1 MAESWSG
8 DRTFEGAW
16 GALQG
21 ALASVVVAQP
31 DAAVL
36 AVGPVQAAAALL
48 EEAGR
53 SVFVVDAAGVIT
65 ALGARARALVGAETV
80 EGLPVR
86 RVLLERSAEG
96 GVVEGTLRPPRG
108 GVIPVRW
115 SVVRVGDAA
124 LYCLSDERR
133 NRHAVREAE
142 DRYRSVLKNSPMVFF
157 TQDRDLRYVWVHSPH
172 DAFQPK
178 DMLGRRDADLFPAEE
193 AERLELIKR
202 NVVESG
208 VGWREE
214 VQLTLGGVPSTFDL
228 TVEPMLGEEG
238 EHLGVH
244 GSALEIT
251 ERKIVEAALQ
261 RSRDALE
268 VGVLERTAEL
278 ARANATLQAEIA
290 EQKRLRDA
298 RRKSEA
304 RNRALLNAIPDLMF
318 RLARDG
324 VVLDHHAA
332 RVGEGDRDAA
342 YQLVGTNIRES
353 PWPLEVVA
361 RFLEA
366 THAALSTGR
375 AQSFEYELAVDGDRQ
390 HLEARVVESGNDE
403 VVAIVRDITLVKRAE
418 EELRRTVEAAEA
430 ANKAKSEFLAS
441 MSHEIRTPMNGVVGM
456 TSLLLDTT
464 LTDVQRDYVETVRSS
479 ADSLLTIINDILD
492 FSKIEAGKLELEI
505 MDFEPRQTLEEVIDL
520 LAEKAQSKGLE
531 LVNLVPAAMPAV
543 VSSDSGRLRQVLL
556 NLIGNAVK
564 FTSEGSVTLESFVE
578 PAAEGRARLRFE
590 IHDTGIGITPAGL
603 ERLFQN
609 FSQAEI
615 SITRRYGGSGLG
627 LAICRRL
634 VELMG
639 GAIGVRSKVGE
650 GSTFW
655 FTVDVQVVRGA
666 TEFASEVRGRRI
678 VVYETHPLQRRA
690 LAESAALLGMG
701 ITFAEALDEAERL
714 VANGSAD
721 ALLVP
726 VTALHRPGRPLPP
739 EIVLPDGRRVPVIVL
754 TTMIDRARAAEG
766 RRAGFERFLTKPV
779 RVGQLAHEV
788 VAAIAST
795 ALPTSSAPATESAQV
810 AAMTAPPTS
819 AIVASPR
826 ARHRL
831 LLAEDN
837 AVNQKVAV
845 RMLEKMGYRV
855 DVVRSGREA
864 VEASA
869 RFDYAAILMDCY
881 MPELDGYDATIA
893 IRKREEGQS
902 RVPIIAMTAN
912 AMKGDRE
919 HCLSV
924 GMDDYVAKPVK
935 SEELAAALDRM
946 LAGARAAEKGP
957 GEASG
962 SEG

>member
-1 MAESWSG
+1 MAESGSS
-8 DRTFEGAW
+8 DRAFEGAW
-16 GALQG
+16 AALQG
-21 ALASVVVAQP
+21 ALASFVGAHP
-31 DAAVL
+31 DAA
-36 AVGPVQAAAALL
+36 AIAASPVDAAAALL
-48 EEAGR
+48 EAAGR
-53 SVFVVDAAGVIT
+53 AVFVVDAAGVIVAAGERAQ
-65 ALGARARALVGAETV
+65 ALAGGEGAV
-80 EGLPVR
+80 GLPVR
-86 RVLLERSAEG
+86 RLLLERGAEAG
-96 GVVEGTLRPPRG
+96 ATEGTLRALRG

-115 SVVRVGDAA
+115 SVVRVAEA
-124 LYCLSDERR
+124 SLYCVSDERR

-142 DRYRSVLKNSPMVFF
+142 ERYRSVLKNSPMVFF

-178 DMLGRRDADLFPAEE
+178 DMLGRRDADLFPADE

-228 TVEPMLGEEG
+228 TVEPMFGEEG
-238 EHLGVH
+238 EHLGCH

-332 RVGEGDRDAA
+332 RVGEGDRSEA
-342 YQLVGTNIRES
+342 YQLVGTNLRES
-353 PWPLEVVA
+353 GWPLDVVA
-361 RFLEA
+361 RFLAA

-375 AQSFEYELAVDGDRQ
+375 AQSFEYELEGEGERQ
-390 HLEARVVESGNDE
+390 RLEARVVESGNDE

-418 EELRRTVEAAEA
+418 EELRRTVDAAEA

-456 TSLLLDTT
+456 TSLLLDTP

-479 ADSLLTIINDILD
+479 AESLLTIINDILD
-492 FSKIEAGKLELEI
+492 FSKIEAGKLELEV
-505 MDFEPRQTLEEVIDL
+505 MEFEPRQTLEEVVDL

-531 LVNLVPAAMPAV
+531 LVNLVPAGLPGCVA
-543 VSSDSGRLRQVLL
+543 SDSGRLRQVLL

-578 PAAEGRARLRFE
+578 PSSAEGRARLRFE
-590 IHDTGIGITPAGL
+590 VRDTGIGISPEGL

-639 GAIGVRSKVGE
+639 GAIGVRSTVGE
-650 GSTFW
+650 GSKFW
-655 FTVDVQVVRGA
+655 FTVDVPVVRA
-666 TEFASEVRGRRI
+666 MAEVSSEVRGRR
-678 VVYETHPLQRRA
+678 VVVHEPHALQRRA
-690 LAESAALLGMG
+690 IAESAALLG
-701 ITFAEALDEAERL
+701 LDVACVGEVEEAERL
-714 VANGSAD
+714 VAAGDVD

-726 VTALHRPGRPLPP
+726 VSALQRAGTTLAP
-739 EIVLPDGRRVPVIVL
+739 EIVLSSGRRVPVIVL

-779 RVGQLAHEV
+779 RIGQLAHEI
-788 VAAIAST
+788 AA
-795 ALPTSSAPATESAQV
+795 ALAAQSAPPRAPESAQV
-810 AAMTAPPTS
+810 AAMTAPPAS
-819 AIVASPR
+819 AIVANPR

-893 IRKREEGQS
+893 IRKREDGKA

-946 LAGARAAEKGP
+946 LAGAKAAEAGP

-962 SEG
+962 AEG

>member
-1 MAESWSG
+1 MAESESSE
-8 DRTFEGAW
+8 RTFEHAW
-16 GALQG
+16 SVLQG
-21 ALASVVVAQP
+21 ALASAVAANP
-31 DAAVL
+31 GASALAAS
-36 AVGPVQAAAALL
+36 PVEAAAALL
-48 EEAGR
+48 EAAGR
-53 SVFVVDAAGVIT
+53 AVFVVDAAGAIV
-65 ALGARARALVGAETV
+65 ALGERAKALAGGADV
-80 EGLPVR
+80 IGLPVR
-86 RVLLERSAEG
+86 RVLLERSSDASATEGTVRPLRG
-96 GVVEGTLRPPRG
+96 GVVPA
-108 GVIPVRW
+108 RW
-115 SVVRVGDAA
+115 TVVRVAEAA
-124 LYCLSDERR
+124 LYCVSDERR

-178 DMLGRRDADLFPAEE
+178 DMLGRRDADLFPADE

-228 TVEPMLGEEG
+228 TVEPMLGEDG

-318 RLARDG
+318 RLAREG

-332 RVGEGDRDAA
+332 RVGEGDRNEA
-342 YQLVGTNIRES
+342 YQLVGTNLRES
-353 PWPLEVVA
+353 GWPLDVIA
-361 RFLEA
+361 RFLAA
-366 THAALSTGR
+366 THAALATGR
-375 AQSFEYELAVDGDRQ
+375 AQSFEYELEGEGERQ
-390 HLEARVVESGNDE
+390 HFEARIVESGNDE

-418 EELRRTVEAAEA
+418 EELRRTVDAAEA

-456 TSLLLDTT
+456 TSLLLDTA

-492 FSKIEAGKLELEI
+492 FSKIEAGKLELEVLAF
-505 MDFEPRQTLEEVIDL
+505 DPRQTLEEVVDL

-531 LVNLVPAAMPAV
+531 LVNLVPASLPAL

-556 NLIGNAVK
+556 NLMGNAVK
-564 FTSEGSVTLESFVE
+564 FTSDGSVTLETFVE
-578 PAAEGRARLRFE
+578 PSSEGRARLRFE
-590 IHDTGIGITPAGL
+590 IRDTGIGIAPEGL
-603 ERLFQN
+603 QRLFQN

-634 VELMG
+634 VALMG
-639 GAIGVRSKVGE
+639 GEIGVTSRVGE

-655 FTVDVQVVRGA
+655 FTVDVPVDRPA
-666 TEFASEVRGRRI
+666 AEHPSEVRGRRL
-678 VVYETHPLQRRA
+678 VVQESHPLQRRA
-690 LAESAALLGMG
+690 LAESASRLGLAV
-701 ITFAEALDEAERL
+701 TFADDVDEAERL
-714 VANGSAD
+714 AADGLAD

-726 VTALHRPGRPLPP
+726 VSSLQRPGRPLPP
-739 EIVLPDGRRVPVIVL
+739 DVIARDGRRVPVVVL
-754 TTMIDRARAAEG
+754 TTMVDRARAAEA
-766 RRAGFERFLTKPV
+766 RRAGFERFLTKPA
-779 RVGQLAHEV
+779 RIGQLAQG
-788 VAAIAST
+788 IAS
-795 ALPTSSAPATESAQV
+795 ALAAPGTQAEPAQV
-810 AAMTAPPTS
+810 AAMTAPPAS
-819 AIVASPR
+819 AIVATPR

-837 AVNQKVAV
+837 AVNQKVAT

-864 VEASA
+864 LEASA

-881 MPELDGYDATIA
+881 MPDLDGYEATIA
-893 IRKREEGQS
+893 IRKREGGAS

-919 HCLSV
+919 HCLEV

-935 SEELAAALDRM
+935 SEELAAALERT
-946 LAGARAAEKGP
+946 LGATRAGG

-962 SEG
+962 GGG